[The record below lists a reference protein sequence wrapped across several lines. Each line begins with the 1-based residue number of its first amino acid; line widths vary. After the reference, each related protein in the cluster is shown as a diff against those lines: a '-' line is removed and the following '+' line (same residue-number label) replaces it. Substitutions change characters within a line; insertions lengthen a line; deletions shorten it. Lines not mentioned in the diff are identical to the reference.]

1 MNKELLYPSHLTT
14 VISTP
19 SWLTSDILRFSS
31 QRGFIHKTNVLLR
44 GANKN
49 VKMQI
54 NFLMKLQ

>member
-1 MNKELLYPSHLTT
+1 MLSLNVDMEIPYGIHGPG
-14 VISTP
+14 
-19 SWLTSDILRFSS
+19 FSS
-31 QRGFIHKTNVLLR
+31 KKGFIHKTNVLLR